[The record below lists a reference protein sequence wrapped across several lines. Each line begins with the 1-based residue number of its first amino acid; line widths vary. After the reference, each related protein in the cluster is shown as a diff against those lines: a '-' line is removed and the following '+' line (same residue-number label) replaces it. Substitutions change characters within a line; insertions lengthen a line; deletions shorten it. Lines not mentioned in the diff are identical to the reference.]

1 VAAPAVAEAVVEAPS
16 RRPGEDAIGLFELLE
31 VLERFRIVGDVRV
44 EGRRPFAERLLDRV
58 GVGLAGDAE
67 HLVVVPRRRHLAPIF
82 LGTASSQTLEAAT
95 ETASNLLNRRAATK
109 SRATNR
115 CGRRSRFRRHRCRLR
130 THRRARGHCRPSH
143 DLDHDADPADH
154 HDADPAAATAASASA
169 SGAPASAGP
178 PAAADGERAAAYASP
193 AARAPALV
201 SSASGRTVASA
212 SCRRRRIDLV
222 FQRFG
227 IGACRLDRRR
237 GLDRAL
243 GGGLRRRRG
252 SGRAWLLCARIC
264 SGITFVLRERPE
276 SSARADD

>member
-1 VAAPAVAEAVVEAPS
+1 VRRIVAGVVLAFAGIGAAFALTAGPGITAATAAAPAAP
-16 RRPGEDAIGLFELLE
+16 A
-31 VLERFRIVGDVRV
+31 
-44 EGRRPFAERLLDRV
+44 
-58 GVGLAGDAE
+58 
-67 HLVVVPRRRHLAPIF
+67 
-82 LGTASSQTLEAAT
+82 
-95 ETASNLLNRRAATK
+95 
-109 SRATNR
+109 
-115 CGRRSRFRRHRCRLR
+115 
-130 THRRARGHCRPSH
+130 
-143 DLDHDADPADH
+143 
-154 HDADPAAATAASASA
+154 AASASA

-227 IGACRLDRRR
+227 IGAGRLDRRR